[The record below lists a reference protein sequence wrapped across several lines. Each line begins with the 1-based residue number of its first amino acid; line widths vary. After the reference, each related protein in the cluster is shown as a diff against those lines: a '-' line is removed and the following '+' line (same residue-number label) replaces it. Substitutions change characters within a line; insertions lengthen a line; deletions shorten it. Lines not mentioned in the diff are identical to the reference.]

1 VVEQV
6 MWIMECAYNLL
17 KHIMINEQEDEVEE
31 DEIESD
37 DRQRYLNH
45 PFTEHT
51 HID

>member
-1 VVEQV
+1 
-6 MWIMECAYNLL
+6 MWIMGCWYNLV
-17 KHIMINEQEDEVEE
+17 KHMVIDEQEDEADK

-51 HID
+51 HIQ